1 MNFETEQEKFW
12 AGCFGDEYI
21 NRNKSQ
27 DLLSANISFFA
38 KIFHGI
44 ERPNSMI
51 EYGPNIGMNMIAIKM
66 LFPSIKM
73 FGVEINQK
81 ASEILKQRIGDKN
94 VYNGSIFDYRSTQK
108 YDLSLSK
115 GFLIHVNPG
124 RIEEVYDIMYESTRK
139 YMLICEY
146 YNPTPVSVSYRGYKN
161 KLFKRDFAGDILNR
175 YNDVSLVNYGFAYR
189 NDPLFPQDDITWFLL
204 RKKGSM
210 DDE

>member
-21 NRNKSQ
+21 HRNKSQ

-38 KIFHGI
+38 KIFHVI
-44 ERPNSMI
+44 EPPKSMI

-66 LFPSIKM
+66 LFPSIKL

-81 ASEILKQRIGDKN
+81 ASEILKERIGDEN
-94 VYNGSIFDYRSTQK
+94 VYNGSVFDYRPMQK
-108 YDLSLSK
+108 YDLCLSK
-115 GFLIHVNPG
+115 GFLIHINPG
-124 RIEEVYDIMYESTRK
+124 KLEEVYDIMYKSTRK

-146 YNPTPVSVSYRGYKN
+146 YNPTPVSVSYRGYKDR
-161 KLFKRDFAGDILNR
+161 LFKRDFAGDILNR
-175 YNDVSLVNYGFAYR
+175 YNDLSLVNYGFVYR

-204 RKKGSM
+204 KKKESV
-210 DDE
+210 DNE